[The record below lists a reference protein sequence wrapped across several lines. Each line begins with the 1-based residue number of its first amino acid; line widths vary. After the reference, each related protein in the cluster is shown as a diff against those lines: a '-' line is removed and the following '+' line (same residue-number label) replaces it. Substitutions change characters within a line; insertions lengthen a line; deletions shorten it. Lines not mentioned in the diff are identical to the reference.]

1 MLVRDADLLQIS
13 SHLVDRAGWW
23 LEVRGAQCGSAR
35 NHHLLFA
42 GEDEIAT
49 NEHPQV
55 PAVPLCGSSSQVRIA
70 VNHEPATRSENRVAV
85 ASRGAETDCPSVKL
99 AARIASV
106 NRRPGTRAQADHVER
121 FMFLQQQVTHWEST
135 FRARKTDTID
145 SVLRDYR
152 DATAR
157 ANSVIEAWDDLSLA
171 APRRVTITSA
181 PSRRWVLTHM
191 IEETGRH
198 AGHLDILRELFDGQ
212 TGR

>member
-1 MLVRDADLLQIS
+1 MPSSSCLRRADS
-13 SHLVDRAGWW
+13 SPP
-23 LEVRGAQCGSAR
+23 E
-35 NHHLLFA
+35 
-42 GEDEIAT
+42 T
-49 NEHPQV
+49 
-55 PAVPLCGSSSQVRIA
+55 GSS
-70 VNHEPATRSENRVAV
+70 ESEVLLGFLNYLRDSAAAKLAGVPEEAARTTHV
-85 ASRGAETDCPSVKL
+85 AS
-99 AARIASV
+99 
-106 NRRPGTRAQADHVER
+106 GTTPIGLIRHLTHVER

-145 SVLRDYR
+145 SVLQDYR